1 MRMLEQMV
9 EDSSQANGR
18 RVGSGEPENWSV
30 TAAKRVESN
39 LQGTVSL

>member
-1 MRMLEQMV
+1 MGMLEQMI

-18 RVGSGEPENWSV
+18 RVGSSEPEVWSL
-30 TAAKRVESN
+30 TAAKRVGSN